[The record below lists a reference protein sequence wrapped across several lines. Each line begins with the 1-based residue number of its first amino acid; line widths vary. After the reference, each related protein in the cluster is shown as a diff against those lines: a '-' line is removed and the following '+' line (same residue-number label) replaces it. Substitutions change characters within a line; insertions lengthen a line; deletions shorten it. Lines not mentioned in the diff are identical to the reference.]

1 MTTPSYPETLHVV
14 RLDRSV
20 DKSGADLP
28 PAFLEVGQWTY
39 PLVRGR
45 SPVMRSNYG
54 GYMFPDLEKSDV
66 TGGKK
71 VIDVVKNN
79 QDHMVSSINT

>member
-14 RLDRSV
+14 RLDRSI

-45 SPVMRSNYG
+45 SPVMRSSYG

-66 TGGKK
+66 TGGKM
-71 VIDVVKNN
+71 IDVVLY
-79 QDHMVSSINT
+79 QSWTE